1 MSSFSTQWPGDFESL
16 ARQYWN
22 AWGDNLRRQAGAG
35 LGMNA
40 APDWQQAVQW
50 WSQLVPGQQGPVT
63 DVLGRFNAQ
72 ASDWYG
78 RMQQVAAQFA
88 GVQGNAAEIGQAW
101 REALGANAEN
111 LATGLF
117 PEMIRAMRGGGQH
130 AGLDEWITQAM
141 PFVESL
147 RRERSKW
154 LHLPTF
160 GLSREHQERWQ
171 QLALAQDEYQQR
183 NDEFNR
189 LMAKATQRAFELFE
203 RKLAEHEAPEKQLT
217 SVRAL
222 FDLWID
228 AAEDAYAESALSP
241 EFGEVYG
248 ALTNAQMRLRGCMQ
262 REVEQFCGLLGMPSR
277 TEVDSA
283 HRKIA
288 ELERALRKASLAA
301 AKGKPVAAVRA
312 RPVATPLP
320 AGPLTVEEPAAA
332 VSPLPTSPT
341 PAVSKAAATK
351 KASPRKRSVAAKAKS
366 TGKVAAGKKPPSR
379 AKAPVNRKS
388 AVAKKKAAKRVDV
401 KNSTPA
407 APRKAAEAKSRK
419 SPPTRKAKPA
429 PGKTPADKAAVPRK
443 RAPAVGKPASAP
455 VAATPAN
462 VVSMKDWVA
471 RNIAGRDDDGQR
483 EGAQRKSR
491 NGKRGAR
498 K

>member
-1 MSSFSTQWPGDFESL
+1 MSSFSTQWPSDFESL

-35 LGMNA
+35 IDMQA

-50 WSQLVPGQQGPVT
+50 WSQLMPGQQPAVT

-78 RMQQVAAQFA
+78 RMQQVAAQFT
-88 GVQGNAAEIGQAW
+88 GVQGSAAEVGEAW
-101 REALGANAEN
+101 RQALGANAEN

-154 LHLPTF
+154 LHVPTF

-183 NDEFNR
+183 NDAFNQ

-217 SVRAL
+217 SARAL

-228 AAEDAYAESALSP
+228 AAEDAYAEVALSA

-248 ALTNAQMRLRGCMQ
+248 ELTNAQMKLRACMQ

-288 ELERALRKASLAA
+288 ELERALRKATRATSKGTPAGVRSQPAPTPAA
-301 AKGKPVAAVRA
+301 SAPEVPPITPVVPERPAPAAPAAVAPKKAVARKSKAAAKAKPAKKAVASKKSPVRAKAPASRKATAVSKPVAKPVAVKKPTKATPRKDKVEAKPVKVDATRKVKKVSASKPAKGKP
-312 RPVATPLP
+312 
-320 AGPLTVEEPAAA
+320 
-332 VSPLPTSPT
+332 
-341 PAVSKAAATK
+341 
-351 KASPRKRSVAAKAKS
+351 ASPGKRKRA
-366 TGKVAAGKKPPSR
+366 
-379 AKAPVNRKS
+379 S
-388 AVAKKKAAKRVDV
+388 AVA
-401 KNSTPA
+401 
-407 APRKAAEAKSRK
+407 
-419 SPPTRKAKPA
+419 
-429 PGKTPADKAAVPRK
+429 
-443 RAPAVGKPASAP
+443 SA
-455 VAATPAN
+455 PAN

-471 RNIAGRDDDGQR
+471 RNIGSRDGDDQQK
-483 EGAQRKSR
+483 GAQRKSR
-491 NGKRGAR
+491 NGKQGTR

>member
-1 MSSFSTQWPGDFESL
+1 MSSFSTQWPSDFESL

-35 LGMNA
+35 IGMQA

-50 WSQLVPGQQGPVT
+50 WSQLMPGQQPAVT

-78 RMQQVAAQFA
+78 RMQQVAAQFT
-88 GVQGNAAEIGQAW
+88 GVQGSAAEVGEAW
-101 REALGANAEN
+101 RQALGANAEN

-154 LHLPTF
+154 LHVPTF

-183 NDEFNR
+183 NDAFNQ

-217 SVRAL
+217 SARAL

-228 AAEDAYAESALSP
+228 AAEDAYAEVALSA

-248 ALTNAQMRLRGCMQ
+248 ELTNAQMKLRACMQ
-262 REVEQFCGLLGMPSR
+262 SEVEQFCGLLGMPSR

-288 ELERALRKASLAA
+288 ELERALRKATRAASKGTLAGVRSQPAPTPAPAASAPEAPPITPVVPERPAPVAPAVVVTKKAVARKSKAA
-301 AKGKPVAAVRA
+301 AKAKPAKKAFASKKSPVRA
-312 RPVATPLP
+312 KAPTSRK
-320 AGPLTVEEPAAA
+320 AAA
-332 VSPLPTSPT
+332 VSKSVAKP
-341 PAVSKAAATK
+341 AAAKKPAKATPRKGKVEAKPVKADATRKVK
-351 KASPRKRSVAAKAKS
+351 KASAN
-366 TGKVAAGKKPPSR
+366 KP
-379 AKAPVNRKS
+379 
-388 AVAKKKAAKRVDV
+388 V
-401 KNSTPA
+401 K
-407 APRKAAEAKSRK
+407 
-419 SPPTRKAKPA
+419 
-429 PGKTPADKAAVPRK
+429 
-443 RAPAVGKPASAP
+443 GKPASPGKRKSASQ
-455 VAATPAN
+455 AASAPAN

-471 RNIAGRDDDGQR
+471 RNIGDRDGDDQQK
-483 EGAQRKSR
+483 GAQRKSR
-491 NGKRGAR
+491 NGKQGAR

>member
-1 MSSFSTQWPGDFESL
+1 MSSFSTQWPSDFESL

-22 AWGDNLRRQAGAG
+22 AWGDNLRRQAGVG
-35 LGMNA
+35 IGMQA

-50 WSQLVPGQQGPVT
+50 WSQLMPGQQPAVT

-78 RMQQVAAQFA
+78 RMQQVAAQFT
-88 GVQGNAAEIGQAW
+88 GIQGSAAEVGEAW
-101 REALGANAEN
+101 RQALGANAEN

-130 AGLDEWITQAM
+130 AGLDECITQAM

-154 LHLPTF
+154 LHVPTF

-183 NDEFNR
+183 NDAFNQ

-217 SVRAL
+217 SARAL

-228 AAEDAYAESALSP
+228 AAEDAYAEVALSA

-248 ALTNAQMRLRGCMQ
+248 ELTNAQMKLRACMQ

-288 ELERALRKASLAA
+288 ELERALRKATRAA
-301 AKGKPVAAVRA
+301 SKGTPAGVRSQSAPTPAPAASAPEAPPITPVVPERPAPAVVATKKAVTRKSKVAAKAKPAKKAVASKKSPVRAKAPASRKAAAVSKPVAKPAAVKKPAKAAVRKTKVEAKPVKADATRKVKKVSANKPAKGKPV
-312 RPVATPLP
+312 
-320 AGPLTVEEPAAA
+320 
-332 VSPLPTSPT
+332 SP
-341 PAVSKAAATK
+341 
-351 KASPRKRSVAAKAKS
+351 
-366 TGKVAAGKKPPSR
+366 GK
-379 AKAPVNRKS
+379 RKS
-388 AVAKKKAAKRVDV
+388 A
-401 KNSTPA
+401 
-407 APRKAAEAKSRK
+407 
-419 SPPTRKAKPA
+419 SP
-429 PGKTPADKAAVPRK
+429 V
-443 RAPAVGKPASAP
+443 ASA
-455 VAATPAN
+455 PAN

-471 RNIAGRDDDGQR
+471 RNIGGRDSDDQQK
-483 EGAQRKSR
+483 GAQRKSR
-491 NGKRGAR
+491 NGKQGTR